1 MHFICHV
8 QYPTISR
15 KFSQDKTQSKKLK
28 LNRPQ
33 RGRAPIK
40 KPTNKKF
47 NTLRKTIQK
56 VKGKKKIKQKNR
68 VRQEERETGSGIQ
81 RYLNSIIQVLSIFIY
96 CGESKTGR
104 KGDREA
110 AVRRERGLLQ
120 NGETET
126 ERLERGMKVVTV
138 KTEFQKGFHLKRL
151 WVWAVRWN

>member
-28 LNRPQ
+28 LNRPK

-56 VKGKKKIKQKNR
+56 VKEKKKIKQKNR

-81 RYLNSIIQVLSIFIY
+81 RYLNSIIQVSERVSLETALGMGCTVELNWANLRPEIY
-96 CGESKTGR
+96 LVST
-104 KGDREA
+104 
-110 AVRRERGLLQ
+110 VGLLNLISSECYQSSYQQ
-120 NGETET
+120 NNGQVFFLT
-126 ERLERGMKVVTV
+126 M
-138 KTEFQKGFHLKRL
+138 
-151 WVWAVRWN
+151 